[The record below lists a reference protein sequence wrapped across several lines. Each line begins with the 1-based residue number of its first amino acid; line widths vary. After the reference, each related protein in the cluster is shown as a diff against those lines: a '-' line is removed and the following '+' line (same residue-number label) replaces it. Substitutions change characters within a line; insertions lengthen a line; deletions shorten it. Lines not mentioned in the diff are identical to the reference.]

1 MKLSKLFIVLLLTVG
16 CFKTKR
22 SSFDPSTPVGTLNA
36 LFRVLNSSSDYE
48 LEPVLT
54 YSSSSYTYY
63 TRIEFET
70 PATVSNVKS
79 CSVSPSLPAGI
90 ILDTTNCK
98 ISGTPTSASSAVNY
112 TVTAKNITKTKTA
125 VLSISVE
132 KIYTV
137 FVTSSFTNG
146 SFTDSVCS
154 SDFNKPTFGT
164 YKAMIV
170 RSTRRACST
179 ANCSGG
185 ASENLDWVFRPSARY
200 YKDTSSLFIKF
211 VLETDSSGIFTSIS
225 TPFSNSSN
233 KVWTGLNSNFT
244 TSANTCSNWTN
255 NTGGFQGS
263 YGFSDSTASQA
274 YSGFTQ
280 TCDNSGVVVCV
291 EQ

>member
-132 KIYTV
+132 K
-137 FVTSSFTNG
+137 
-146 SFTDSVCS
+146 
-154 SDFNKPTFGT
+154 
-164 YKAMIV
+164 
-170 RSTRRACST
+170 
-179 ANCSGG
+179 
-185 ASENLDWVFRPSARY
+185 
-200 YKDTSSLFIKF
+200 
-211 VLETDSSGIFTSIS
+211 
-225 TPFSNSSN
+225 
-233 KVWTGLNSNFT
+233 
-244 TSANTCSNWTN
+244 
-255 NTGGFQGS
+255 
-263 YGFSDSTASQA
+263 
-274 YSGFTQ
+274 
-280 TCDNSGVVVCV
+280 
-291 EQ
+291 